1 MTEAVFRPGR
11 VEGDCARR
19 RCSGWGVSNMMQW
32 NQRLKSGAWAGCAAV
47 AILLVAG
54 ASFAQDAEEEEKEVW
69 ASELILSIAATS
81 GTIDTFSGSV
91 DAKTE
96 RNFDDVDLVS
106 VRFTGVYG
114 TKRER
119 NDGSRTSTETIKN
132 AQELSARWK
141 HTIHDRFFWLTPTS
155 AQRDSVQELEVRYT
169 LATGPGYRLWMPEDN
184 SDKRHLDISAG
195 PGYRYEIWDGNTGA
209 KTSPPPGVADT
220 GENGDT
226 SHYAD
231 LVVGFEYKDLFF
243 DGNVEYTHTGAARMP
258 ANDPNS
264 YLLRSEL
271 IFDVPLT
278 RGWTFRTG
286 FVVEFVNNPGTDEI
300 TNTTTRTTVG
310 LGYKF

>member
-1 MTEAVFRPGR
+1 
-11 VEGDCARR
+11 
-19 RCSGWGVSNMMQW
+19 MMQW
-32 NQRLKSGAWAGCAAV
+32 NQMLKSGVWAGCAAV
-47 AILLVAG
+47 AILLMAG
-54 ASFAQDAEEEEKEVW
+54 VSFAQDAEEEKEVW

-81 GTIDTFSGSV
+81 GTIDTFSGSL

-141 HTIHDRFFWLTPTS
+141 HIFRERFFWSTPTA

-184 SDKRHLDISAG
+184 TAKRHLDLSAG

-209 KTSPPPGVADT
+209 GTD
-220 GENGDT
+220 ENGDA

-231 LVVGFEYKDLFF
+231 LVAGFEYKNLFF
-243 DGNVEYTHTGAARMP
+243 DEAVEYTHTGSVRMP

-278 RGWTFRTG
+278 KGWTFRTG
-286 FVVEFVNNPGTDEI
+286 FVVEFTNNPGTDEI

>member
-1 MTEAVFRPGR
+1 
-11 VEGDCARR
+11 
-19 RCSGWGVSNMMQW
+19 MMQW

-54 ASFAQDAEEEEKEVW
+54 VSFAQDVGEEEKEVW

-91 DAKTE
+91 DGKTE
-96 RNFDDVDLVS
+96 RTFDDVDLVG

-119 NDGSRTSTETIKN
+119 NDGNRTSTETIKN

-141 HTIHDRFFWLTPTS
+141 HAFRDRFFWLTPT
-155 AQRDSVQELEVRYT
+155 AAARDSVQELEVRYT
-169 LATGPGYRLWMPEDN
+169 LATGPGYRLWKPEDN
-184 SDKRHLDISAG
+184 PAKRHIDLSAG
-195 PGYRYEIWDGNTGA
+195 PGYRYEIWDGNTGG
-209 KTSPPPGVADT
+209 TTD
-220 GENGDT
+220 ENGDT

-243 DGNVEYTHTGAARMP
+243 DEMVEYTHTGSARMP

-278 RGWTFRTG
+278 KGWTFRTG

>member
-1 MTEAVFRPGR
+1 MH
-11 VEGDCARR
+11 
-19 RCSGWGVSNMMQW
+19 W
-32 NQRLKSGAWAGCAAV
+32 NQRLKSEGWAGCAAV

-54 ASFAQDAEEEEKEVW
+54 VSFAQDAEEEEQEVW

-91 DAKTE
+91 DSKTE
-96 RNFDDVDLVS
+96 RTFDDVDLVT

-141 HTIHDRFFWLTPTS
+141 HTFHERFFWLTPT
-155 AQRDSVQELEVRYT
+155 AAARDSVQELEVRYT

-184 SDKRHLDISAG
+184 TAKRHLDLSAG

-209 KTSPPPGVADT
+209 GTD
-220 GENGDT
+220 ENGDS

-231 LVVGFEYKDLFF
+231 LVVGFEYKNLFF
-243 DGNVEYTHTGAARMP
+243 DEAVEYTHTGSARMP

-278 RGWTFRTG
+278 KGWTFRTG
-286 FVVEFVNNPGTDEI
+286 FVVEFTNNPGTDEI

>member
-1 MTEAVFRPGR
+1 MGIE
-11 VEGDCARR
+11 
-19 RCSGWGVSNMMQW
+19 NMMQW
-32 NQRLKSGAWAGCAAV
+32 SQMLKSGGWAGCAAV
-47 AILLVAG
+47 AILFVAG
-54 ASFAQDAEEEEKEVW
+54 VSFAQDAEEEKQEAW

-96 RNFDDVDLVS
+96 RTFSDVDLVA
-106 VRFTGVYG
+106 VRFVGSYG

-119 NDGSRTSTETIKN
+119 NDGSRTSTETINN

-141 HTIHDRFFWLTPTS
+141 HRFHERFFWLTPT
-155 AQRDSVQELEVRYT
+155 AVARDSVQELEVRYT

-184 SDKRHLDISAG
+184 SAKRHFDLSAG

-209 KTSPPPGVADT
+209 TTSTGAADT
-220 GENGDT
+220 NENGDS

-231 LVVGFEYKDLFF
+231 LVAGFEYKNLFF
-243 DGNVEYTHTGAARMP
+243 DEAVEYTHTGSVRMP
-258 ANDPNS
+258 ANDPDS

-271 IFDVPLT
+271 TFDVPLT

-286 FVVEFVNNPGTDEI
+286 FVVEYTNNPGTDEI
-300 TNTTTRTTVG
+300 TNTTTRTSVG